1 VSVIVMLK
9 FATSGETVAKVARE
23 NAATMQSII
32 EDGRRHGA
40 IHHQFV
46 EDPDDGGAVVLDE
59 WPDAESFHRFF
70 GAQQDIPG
78 IMAKA
83 GVTEPPVVR
92 VYQVL
97 DTPDR
102 F

>member
-1 VSVIVMLK
+1 MSVLVTISFPISADAMEKVVLDN
-9 FATSGETVAKVARE
+9 AETM
-23 NAATMQSII
+23 AAIG

-40 IHHQFV
+40 MHHQFV
-46 EDPDDGGAVVLDE
+46 EAIDGSALVIDE

-70 GAQQDIPG
+70 DAQQDIREV
-78 IMAKA
+78 MARA
-83 GVTEPPVVR
+83 GVTGPPTVTVNR
-92 VYQVL
+92 VL

>member
-1 VSVIVMLK
+1 MSVLITLK
-9 FATSGETVAKVARE
+9 FATSGETLAKVARE
-23 NAATMQSII
+23 NADTMLAII

-46 EDPDDGGAVVLDE
+46 EDPDGSAVVVDE
-59 WPDAESFHRFF
+59 WPDAETFHRFF
-70 GAQQDIPG
+70 GTQEDIRA
-78 IMAKA
+78 IMERA
-83 GVTEPPVVR
+83 GVTEPPEVR
-92 VYQVL
+92 IYPVL